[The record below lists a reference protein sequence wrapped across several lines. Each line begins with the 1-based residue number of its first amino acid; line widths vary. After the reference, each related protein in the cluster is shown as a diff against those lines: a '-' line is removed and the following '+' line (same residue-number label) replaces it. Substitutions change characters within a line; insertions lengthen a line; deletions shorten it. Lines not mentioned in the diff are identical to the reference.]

1 MHFPLVRSILTML
14 AGIFPNYALQTALSK
29 TAGVETHYIAP
40 QDSKDFSVIGVCTVT
55 INEN

>member
-1 MHFPLVRSILTML
+1 MHYPFVRSILTKL
-14 AGIFPNYALQTALSK
+14 AGIFPNYALQAALSK

-40 QDSKDFSVIGVCTVT
+40 HDSKDFSVNGVCTVT